1 MSEAH
6 ITTSLTFILF
16 CFDLLSLVLWRELS
30 DCLRVLGLY
39 KMFVLHTEIPLPAH
53 RATLTPPILTPHS
66 SILTPQSLYKQNT
79 IKLKTEI

>member
-16 CFDLLSLVLWRELS
+16 CSDLLSLVLWRELS

-39 KMFVLHTEIPLPAH
+39 KMFVLHTENRDTTAG
-53 RATLTPPILTPHS
+53 TPRHSHSSNPHSSLLNPHS
-66 SILTPQSLYKQNT
+66 SI
-79 IKLKTEI
+79 II

>member
-16 CFDLLSLVLWRELS
+16 CSDLLSLVLWRELS

-39 KMFVLHTEIPLPAH
+39 KMFVLHTENRDTTAG
-53 RATLTPPILTPHS
+53 TPRHSHS
-66 SILTPQSLYKQNT
+66 SLLTPQSSLLNHYINK
-79 IKLKTEI
+79 IL